1 MNGEAPPSAQQ
12 RCADQAQRL
21 GRALTV
27 ALLEDEPH
35 TRAAIAAK
43 LAQASSIELIASVAT
58 LAEMR
63 EALQQRQPD
72 VLIVDLEVPDGSG
85 LDLIAHAHAR
95 WPSMHILV
103 LTVLDDEHK
112 VIGAIERGADGYLL
126 KDENA
131 IALLDAVVEVSEGGS
146 PISPA
151 MARHLVRRLVAQA
164 PGTDT
169 SAASISLS
177 ERERQVLQL
186 AAKGYAYGEVARLLG
201 ISVSTVASYTRHIY
215 EKLQVDSRSGAV
227 YEATRL
233 GLIDPR

>member
-1 MNGEAPPSAQQ
+1 MTNDAPSSG
-12 RCADQAQRL
+12 QACNERVENV
-21 GRALTV
+21 GPALTV

-43 LAQASSIELIASVAT
+43 LAQSSNIELIASLAT

-63 EALQQRQPD
+63 DALQQRQPE
-72 VLIVDLEVPDGSG
+72 VLIVDLELPDGSG
-85 LDLIAHAHAR
+85 LDLIAFAHSR
-95 WPSMHILV
+95 WPAMHILV

-112 VIGAIERGADGYLL
+112 VIAAIERGADGYLL

-131 IALLDAVVEVSEGGS
+131 IALIDAVREVSEGGS

-151 MARHLVRRLVAQA
+151 IARHLVRRLAAQV
-164 PGTDT
+164 PQPD
-169 SAASISLS
+169 ASITLS

-186 AAKGYAYGEVARLLG
+186 AAKGYAYGEVAKLLG

-233 GLIDPR
+233 GLIDSR

>member
-1 MNGEAPPSAQQ
+1 MNAESARSAPQRIAAQA
-12 RCADQAQRL
+12 RRL
-21 GRALTV
+21 GRALAV
-27 ALLEDEPH
+27 GLLEDEPH

-43 LAQASSIELIASVAT
+43 LAPAEGLDLIASVAT
-58 LAEMR
+58 LAEMHH
-63 EALQQRQPD
+63 ALQHRQPD
-72 VLIVDLEVPDGSG
+72 VLIVDLELPDGSG

-95 WPSMHILV
+95 WPAMHILV

-112 VIGAIERGADGYLL
+112 VITAIERGADGYLL
-126 KDENA
+126 KDDSA

-151 MARHLVRRLVAQA
+151 IARHLVRRLAAHA
-164 PGTDT
+164 PDADPT
-169 SAASISLS
+169 STAIHLS
-177 ERERQVLQL
+177 EREREVLQL

-201 ISVSTVASYTRHIY
+201 ISVTTVASYTRHIY
-215 EKLQVDSRSGAV
+215 EKLQVDSRSSAV

>member
-1 MNGEAPPSAQQ
+1 MTDAPSTGHGSSE
-12 RCADQAQRL
+12 RE
-21 GRALTV
+21 GKSGSVISV

-35 TRAAIAAK
+35 TRAAIAAR
-43 LAQASSIELIASVAT
+43 LAQSSTIELIASVAT

-63 EALQQRQPD
+63 EVLQQRQPQ
-72 VLIVDLEVPDGSG
+72 VLIVDLELPDGSG
-85 LDLIAHAHAR
+85 LDLIAFAHVR
-95 WPSMHILV
+95 WPAMHILV

-112 VIGAIERGADGYLL
+112 VIAAIERGADGYLL
-126 KDENA
+126 KDESA
-131 IALLDAVVEVSEGGS
+131 IALVDAVLEVSEGGS

-151 MARHLVRRLVAQA
+151 IARHLVRRLAAQA
-164 PGTDT
+164 PGLDA
-169 SAASISLS
+169 SAAAISLS

-186 AAKGYAYGEVARLLG
+186 AAKGYAYAEVAKLLG

>member
-1 MNGEAPPSAQQ
+1 MSHEASTANQAG
-12 RCADQAQRL
+12 ADRHH
-21 GRALTV
+21 GPDRALTV

-43 LAQASSIELIASVAT
+43 LAQSDSIELIASLAT
-58 LAEMR
+58 LAEMH
-63 EALQQRQPD
+63 ASLQQRQPD
-72 VLIVDLEVPDGSG
+72 VLIVDLELPDGSG
-85 LDLIAHAHAR
+85 LDLIASAHAR
-95 WPSMHILV
+95 WPAMHILV

-112 VIGAIERGADGYLL
+112 VIAAIERGADGYLL
-126 KDENA
+126 KDESA
-131 IALLDAVVEVSEGGS
+131 IALLDAVFEVSQGGS

-151 MARHLVRRLVAQA
+151 IARHLVRRLAAQA
-164 PGTDT
+164 PNPD
-169 SAASISLS
+169 ASISLS

-186 AAKGYAYGEVARLLG
+186 AAKGYAYAEVAKLLG
-201 ISVSTVASYTRHIY
+201 IGVSTVASYTRKIY

>member
-1 MNGEAPPSAQQ
+1 MSAEASLSAQQ
-12 RCADQAQRL
+12 RCAAQAQRL

-43 LAQASSIELIASVAT
+43 LAQAGSIDLISSVAT

-63 EALQQRQPD
+63 ESLQQRQPD
-72 VLIVDLEVPDGSG
+72 VLIVDLELPDGSG

-95 WPSMHILV
+95 WPALHILV

-112 VIGAIERGADGYLL
+112 VLAAIERGADGYLL

-131 IALLDAVVEVSEGGS
+131 IALLDAVLEVSECGS

-151 MARHLVRRLVAQA
+151 IARHLVRRLAAQA
-164 PGTDT
+164 PNANATT
-169 SAASISLS
+169 SSITLS
-177 ERERQVLQL
+177 EREREVLLL
-186 AAKGYAYGEVARLLG
+186 AAKGYAYGEVAKLLG

-215 EKLQVDSRSGAV
+215 EKLQVDSRSSAV